1 MPWHGNS
8 EYAHPGHFRALS
20 REERARWRFLADTAR
35 ARQRITAI
43 AHDVAMALL
52 HHHSQNG
59 RCDPG
64 HARLAQVARCSERS
78 VRNALAALKACGLL
92 AWTRRIVR
100 TVAGARQTSSA
111 FRLLLGALATQRP
124 RPDGKSCR
132 GTRTVN
138 IFKRLETPQSDV
150 EAAAQMAGNPADAA
164 EALRRIRAARAGIV
178 APPKPTHSEATT
190 SLADIRSHREKAL
203 ADAIQKQR
211 QAIRT

>member
-8 EYAHPGHFRALS
+8 EYANPRHFRALS
-20 REERARWRFLADTAR
+20 REERARWRFLTDTAR

-52 HHHSQNG
+52 QHHSQDG

-64 HARLAQVARCSERS
+64 HARLAQVARCSERA
-78 VRNALAALKACGLL
+78 VQYALNSLKASGLV

-124 RPDGKSCR
+124 RPDRKTCG
-132 GTRTVN
+132 GTKN
-138 IFKRLETPQSDV
+138 MKLQRLTEAPRSDIDG
-150 EAAAQMAGNPADAA
+150 AAAMVA
-164 EALRRIRAARAGIV
+164 ELRPRQTLQEIRAAREA
-178 APPKPTHSEATT
+178 ARTAFHTPTR
-190 SLADIRSHREKAL
+190 SLADIRKQQLEAL
-203 ADAIQKQR
+203 AAEARAKMAAR
-211 QAIRT
+211 FSR